1 MLEILEYIA
10 AYGLVALYFLSPIAA
25 IVWFVISM
33 VKLKRT
39 PPDAPEHKRR
49 KLFAVISGW
58 VMSVVLAVVIGLAL
72 LFMIA
77 VTHM

>member
-1 MLEILEYIA
+1 MLEILEYIVT
-10 AYGLVALYFLSPIAA
+10 YGSVALYFLAPIAA

-39 PPDAPEHKRR
+39 PQNAPEHKRR
-49 KLFAVISGW
+49 KLFVVISGS
-58 VMSVVLAVVIGLAL
+58 VMGVALAVVIGLTV